1 MKKKNLKSLKLNKK
15 SISHLSNE
23 KNSIVGGTGT
33 LVSCP
38 GVGICGIQTDNGCD
52 PGGTNSCPTMNCGP
66 TEGCETA
73 SCPGNGICA

>member
-23 KNSIVGGTGT
+23 KNAIVGGTGLPT
-33 LVSCP
+33 GSC
-38 GVGICGIQTDNGCD
+38 VNTICAQTQTCPTDGCGSASMANCDPRPTNGCV
-52 PGGTNSCPTMNCGP
+52 
-66 TEGCETA
+66 TA